1 MDAKVLAREETR
13 ERREVEMVLRRCR
26 EAMRQ
31 AKRRYGI
38 REELVD
44 RLRGSDALAS
54 TSASNP
60 AGNAGGA
67 GNN

>member
-1 MDAKVLAREETR
+1 MNAKVLAREEAR
-13 ERREVEMVLRRCR
+13 ERREVEIILWRCR
-26 EAMRQ
+26 ESIRQ

-38 REELVD
+38 REELID

-54 TSASNP
+54 TSAYNP
-60 AGNAGGA
+60 TGKSGGA

>member
-1 MDAKVLAREETR
+1 MNAKVLAREEAR
-13 ERREVEMVLRRCR
+13 ERREVEMILRRCR
-26 EAMRQ
+26 ESIRQ

-54 TSASNP
+54 TSANNP
-60 AGNAGGA
+60 TGNSGGA